1 MYFKLVT
8 NARLGYFC
16 SIYALTL
23 SVFSLQM
30 IWSSSVLSVCFL
42 YHVGH
47 MLRELHCSF
56 PVEVCLKNLDQNGG
70 VLGRTIVNSLLKLLS
85 DIKATKFGY
94 FLAVTKLKSIGNG
107 HRVESCLHFQVKF
120 CCRTFI
126 PVCGEVMIGIVK
138 NITVH
143 GVYLKSGPMNLV
155 YLSARLMPNYHYVS
169 VEHPIFLKD
178 DLSKIEVNV
187 VIRFR
192 VFAVRWVEDVRK
204 EFHVLATINGES
216 LGPVSS
222 TQELDGLDL

>member
-1 MYFKLVT
+1 
-8 NARLGYFC
+8 
-16 SIYALTL
+16 
-23 SVFSLQM
+23 
-30 IWSSSVLSVCFL
+30 
-42 YHVGH
+42 

-56 PVEVCLKNLDQNGG
+56 PVEVCSKNLDQNGG

-138 NITVH
+138 NITAH

-169 VEHPIFLKD
+169 GEHPIFLKD

-204 EFHVLATINGES
+204 EFHVLATIDGES

-222 TQELDGLDL
+222 TQGLDGLDL